1 MKNKVVKRNKAFIG
15 AIIGAVGN
23 IVGSAIS
30 AKKKKKAEE
39 QAFKMQQ
46 EEQYRQDSLAAA
58 QAMTQ
63 SYANQDYVDEYKKK
77 VVLKN
82 GGKMKTKQSN
92 YTDRIKN
99 QKKYACGGRKKAD
112 FGSTIANQFSG
123 NNLNDSVGGIASG
136 IGSIASSLINGPS
149 APKMIKKADGF
160 NYEQKTS
167 LTPNSYSTTQPVI
180 QPVTQNVNQQV
191 PNNNQYSDRLA
202 QMKLGGCKGKKK
214 RK

>member
-1 MKNKVVKRNKAFIG
+1 MKNKIVKRDKAFLG
-15 AIIGAVGN
+15 SIIGAVGGV
-23 IVGSAIS
+23 IGSAIGA
-30 AKKKKKAEE
+30 AKRKKVEE
-39 QAFKMQQ
+39 KAFKMQQ

-77 VVLKN
+77 VILKN
-82 GGKMKTKQSN
+82 GGKMKIKETN
-92 YTDRIKN
+92 YTDRINN
-99 QKKYACGGRKKAD
+99 QKKYACGGRKKAN
-112 FGSTIANQFSG
+112 FGSTITNQFSG
-123 NNLNDSVGGIASG
+123 DNLNDTVGGIASG
-136 IGSIASSLINGPS
+136 IGSVATNLINSPS
-149 APKMIKKADGF
+149 APKMVKKADGF

-167 LTPNSYSTTQPVI
+167 LTPNSYSVTQPVT
-180 QPVTQNVNQQV
+180 QPVTQNINQQV

>member
-30 AKKKKKAEE
+30 ANKKKKAEE
-39 QAFKMQQ
+39 KAFKMQQ

-82 GGKMKTKQSN
+82 GGKMKTKQGN

-99 QKKYACGGRKKAD
+99 QKKYACGGRKKAN
-112 FGSTIANQFSG
+112 FGSTIANQFTG

-136 IGSIASSLINGPS
+136 VGSIASSLISGPS
-149 APKMIKKADGF
+149 TPKMIKKADGF

-167 LTPNSYSTTQPVI
+167 LTPNSYSTTQPI
-180 QPVTQNVNQQV
+180 TQPVTQNVNQQV
-191 PNNNQYSDRLA
+191 SNNNQYSDRLA

>member
-30 AKKKKKAEE
+30 ANKKKKAEE
-39 QAFKMQQ
+39 KAFKMQQ

-82 GGKMKTKQSN
+82 GGKMKTKQGN

-99 QKKYACGGRKKAD
+99 QKKYACGGRKKAN
-112 FGSTIANQFSG
+112 FGSTIANQFTG

-136 IGSIASSLINGPS
+136 VGSIASSLISGPS
-149 APKMIKKADGF
+149 TPKMIKKADGF
-160 NYEQKTS
+160 NYAQKTS
-167 LTPNSYSTTQPVI
+167 LTPNSYSTTQPV
-180 QPVTQNVNQQV
+180 TQNVNQQV
-191 PNNNQYSDRLA
+191 SNNNQYSDRLA

>member
-1 MKNKVVKRNKAFIG
+1 MKNKVVKRNKAFLG
-15 AIIGAVGN
+15 SIIGAVGG
-23 IVGSAIS
+23 IIGSA
-30 AKKKKKAEE
+30 KRRKAEE
-39 QAFKMQQ
+39 KAFKMQQ

-82 GGKMKTKQSN
+82 GGKMKIKKTN
-92 YTDRIKN
+92 YTDRINN
-99 QKKYACGGRKKAD
+99 QKKYACGGRKKAN

-123 NNLNDSVGGIASG
+123 NNLNDTVGGIASG
-136 IGSIASSLINGPS
+136 IGSIATNLINSPS
-149 APKMIKKADGF
+149 TPKMVKKADGF

-167 LTPNSYSTTQPVI
+167 LTPNSYSVT
-180 QPVTQNVNQQV
+180 QPVTQNINQQV
-191 PNNNQYSDRLA
+191 PNNNQYSDRLT

>member
-1 MKNKVVKRNKAFIG
+1 MKNKIVKRDKAFLG
-15 AIIGAVGN
+15 SIIGAVGGV
-23 IVGSAIS
+23 IGSAIGA
-30 AKKKKKAEE
+30 AKKRKAEE
-39 QAFKMQQ
+39 KAFKMQQ

-58 QAMTQ
+58 QAMTK

-77 VVLKN
+77 VILKN
-82 GGKMKTKQSN
+82 GGKMKTKQGN

-99 QKKYACGGRKKAD
+99 QKKYACGGRKKAN
-112 FGSTIANQFSG
+112 FGSTIANQFTG
-123 NNLNDSVGGIASG
+123 NNLNDTVGGIASG
-136 IGSIASSLINGPS
+136 VGSVVNSLIGGPS
-149 APKMIKKADGF
+149 TPKMIKKADGF
-160 NYEQKTS
+160 DYEQKTS
-167 LTPNSYSTTQPVI
+167 LTPNSYSST

>member
-1 MKNKVVKRNKAFIG
+1 
-15 AIIGAVGN
+15 
-23 IVGSAIS
+23 
-30 AKKKKKAEE
+30 
-39 QAFKMQQ
+39 MQQ

-82 GGKMKTKQSN
+82 GGKMKTKQDN

-99 QKKYACGGRKKAD
+99 QKKYACGGRKKAN
-112 FGSTIANQFSG
+112 FGSTITNQFSG
-123 NNLNDSVGGIASG
+123 NNLNNTVGGIVSG
-136 IGSIASSLINGPS
+136 IGSVANSLIGGPS
-149 APKMIKKADGF
+149 TPKMIKKADGF
-160 NYEQKTS
+160 DYEQKTS
-167 LTPNSYSTTQPVI
+167 ITPNSYSST

>member
-1 MKNKVVKRNKAFIG
+1 MKNKVVKRNKAFLG
-15 AIIGAVGN
+15 SIIGAVGGV
-23 IVGSAIS
+23 IGSAIGA
-30 AKKKKKAEE
+30 AKTRKAEE
-39 QAFKMQQ
+39 KAFKIQQ
-46 EEQYRQDSLAAA
+46 EEQYRRDSLAAA

-82 GGKMKTKQSN
+82 GGKMKIKKTN
-92 YTDRIKN
+92 YTDRINN
-99 QKKYACGGRKKAD
+99 QKKYVCGGRKKAN

-123 NNLNDSVGGIASG
+123 NNLNDTVGGIASG
-136 IGSIASSLINGPS
+136 ISSVATNLINSPS
-149 APKMIKKADGF
+149 GPKMVKKADGF

-167 LTPNSYSTTQPVI
+167 LTPNSYSVT

>member
-1 MKNKVVKRNKAFIG
+1 MKNKIVKRDKAFLG
-15 AIIGAVGN
+15 SIIGAVCGV
-23 IVGSAIS
+23 IGSAIGA
-30 AKKKKKAEE
+30 AKRKKAEE
-39 QAFKMQQ
+39 KAFKMQQ

-82 GGKMKTKQSN
+82 GGKMKTKQDN

-99 QKKYACGGRKKAD
+99 QKKYACGGRKKAN

-123 NNLNDSVGGIASG
+123 NNLNDTVGGIVSG
-136 IGSIASSLINGPS
+136 VGSVANSLIGGPS
-149 APKMIKKADGF
+149 TPKMIKKADGF
-160 NYEQKTS
+160 DYEQKTS
-167 LTPNSYSTTQPVI
+167 LTPNSYSST
-180 QPVTQNVNQQV
+180 QPVTQNINQQV

-202 QMKLGGCKGKKK
+202 QMKLGGCKDKKK

>member
-1 MKNKVVKRNKAFIG
+1 MKNKVVKRNKAFLG
-15 AIIGAVGN
+15 SIIGAVGG
-23 IVGSAIS
+23 IIGAV
-30 AKKKKKAEE
+30 KTRKAEE
-39 QAFKMQQ
+39 KAFKTQQ
-46 EEQYRQDSLAAA
+46 EEQYRRDSLAAA

-82 GGKMKTKQSN
+82 GGKMKIKKTN
-92 YTDRIKN
+92 YTDRINN
-99 QKKYACGGRKKAD
+99 QKKYACGGRKKAN

-123 NNLNDSVGGIASG
+123 NNLNDTVGGIVSG
-136 IGSIASSLINGPS
+136 IGSVVTNLINPPS
-149 APKMIKKADGF
+149 APKMVKKADGF

-167 LTPNSYSTTQPVI
+167 LTPNSYSVT

>member
-1 MKNKVVKRNKAFIG
+1 MKNKIVKRDKAFLG
-15 AIIGAVGN
+15 SIIGAVGGV
-23 IVGSAIS
+23 IGSAIGA
-30 AKKKKKAEE
+30 AKKRK
-39 QAFKMQQ
+39 AFKMQQ

-77 VVLKN
+77 VILKN
-82 GGKMKTKQSN
+82 GGKMKIKETN
-92 YTDRIKN
+92 YTDRINN
-99 QKKYACGGRKKAD
+99 QKKYACGGRKKAN
-112 FGSTIANQFSG
+112 FGSTIANQFTG
-123 NNLNDSVGGIASG
+123 NNLNDIVGGIASG
-136 IGSIASSLINGPS
+136 VGYVGNSLIGGLS
-149 APKMIKKADGF
+149 TPKMIKKADGF
-160 NYEQKTS
+160 DYEQKTS
-167 LTPNSYSTTQPVI
+167 LTPNGYSST

>member
-1 MKNKVVKRNKAFIG
+1 MKNKIVKRDKAFLGSIIG
-15 AIIGAVGN
+15 AIGGVIGA
-23 IVGSAIS
+23 
-30 AKKKKKAEE
+30 AKKRKAEE
-39 QAFKMQQ
+39 KAFKMQQ

-82 GGKMKTKQSN
+82 GGKMKTKQGN

-99 QKKYACGGRKKAD
+99 QKKYACGGRKKAN
-112 FGSTIANQFSG
+112 FGSTIANQFTG
-123 NNLNDSVGGIASG
+123 NNLNDTIGGIASG
-136 IGSIASSLINGPS
+136 IGSVATSLIGGS
-149 APKMIKKADGF
+149 STPKMIKKADGF
-160 NYEQKTS
+160 DYGQKTS
-167 LTPNSYSTTQPVI
+167 LTPNSYSST

>member
-30 AKKKKKAEE
+30 ANKKKKAEE
-39 QAFKMQQ
+39 KAFKMQQ

-82 GGKMKTKQSN
+82 GGKMKTKQGN

-99 QKKYACGGRKKAD
+99 QKKYACGGRKKAN
-112 FGSTIANQFSG
+112 FGSTIANQFTG
-123 NNLNDSVGGIASG
+123 NNLNDTVEGIASG
-136 IGSIASSLINGPS
+136 VGSIASSLISGPS
-149 APKMIKKADGF
+149 TPKMIKKADGF
-160 NYEQKTS
+160 NYAQKTS
-167 LTPNSYSTTQPVI
+167 LTPNSYSTTQPV
-180 QPVTQNVNQQV
+180 TQNVNQQV
-191 PNNNQYSDRLA
+191 SNNNQYSDRLT

>member
-30 AKKKKKAEE
+30 ANKKKKAEE
-39 QAFKMQQ
+39 KAFKMQQ

-82 GGKMKTKQSN
+82 GGKMKTKQGN

-99 QKKYACGGRKKAD
+99 QKKYACGGRKKAN
-112 FGSTIANQFSG
+112 FGSTIANQFTG
-123 NNLNDSVGGIASG
+123 NNLNDTVGGIASG
-136 IGSIASSLINGPS
+136 VGSIASSLISGPS
-149 APKMIKKADGF
+149 TPKMIKKADGF
-160 NYEQKTS
+160 NYAQKTS
-167 LTPNSYSTTQPVI
+167 LTPNSYSTTQPV
-180 QPVTQNVNQQV
+180 TQNVNQQV
-191 PNNNQYSDRLA
+191 SNNNQYSDRLT

>member
-1 MKNKVVKRNKAFIG
+1 MKNKIVKRNKAFIG

-30 AKKKKKAEE
+30 ANKKKKAEE
-39 QAFKMQQ
+39 KAFKMQQ

-63 SYANQDYVDEYKKK
+63 SYSNQDYVDEYKKK
-77 VVLKN
+77 IVLKN
-82 GGKMKTKQSN
+82 GGKMKIKKSN

-99 QKKYACGGRKKAD
+99 QKKYACGGRKKAN

-123 NNLNDSVGGIASG
+123 DNLNNNVGGIASG
-136 IGSIASSLINGPS
+136 IGSVTTALINSSS
-149 APKMIKKADGF
+149 APKMVKKADGF
-160 NYEQKTS
+160 KYEQKTS
-167 LTPNSYSTTQPVI
+167 LTPNNYSTNQD
-180 QPVTQNVNQQV
+180 VNQQV
-191 PNNNQYSDRLA
+191 PNNNQYSDRIA
-202 QMKLGGCKGKKK
+202 QMKLGGCKNKKK

>member
-1 MKNKVVKRNKAFIG
+1 
-15 AIIGAVGN
+15 
-23 IVGSAIS
+23 
-30 AKKKKKAEE
+30 
-39 QAFKMQQ
+39 MQQ

-82 GGKMKTKQSN
+82 GGKMKTKQDN

-99 QKKYACGGRKKAD
+99 QKKYACGGRKKAN
-112 FGSTIANQFSG
+112 FGSTIANQFTG
-123 NNLNDSVGGIASG
+123 NNLNDTVGGIASG
-136 IGSIASSLINGPS
+136 VGSVANSLIGGS
-149 APKMIKKADGF
+149 STPKMIKKADGF
-160 NYEQKTS
+160 DYEQKTS
-167 LTPNSYSTTQPVI
+167 LTPNSYSST

>member
-1 MKNKVVKRNKAFIG
+1 MKNKIVKRDKAFLG
-15 AIIGAVGN
+15 SIIGAVGGV
-23 IVGSAIS
+23 IGSAIGA
-30 AKKKKKAEE
+30 AKRRRAEKK
-39 QAFKMQQ
+39 AFKMQQ

-82 GGKMKTKQSN
+82 GGKMKTKQGN

-99 QKKYACGGRKKAD
+99 QKKYACGGRKKAN
-112 FGSTIANQFSG
+112 FGSTG
-123 NNLNDSVGGIASG
+123 V
-136 IGSIASSLINGPS
+136 GSIANSLIGGPS
-149 APKMIKKADGF
+149 TPKMIKKADGF
-160 NYEQKTS
+160 DYEQKTS
-167 LTPNSYSTTQPVI
+167 LTPNSYSST

>member
-1 MKNKVVKRNKAFIG
+1 MKNKVVKRNKAFLGSVIG
-15 AIIGAVGN
+15 AVGSIIGAVKTRK
-23 IVGSAIS
+23 
-30 AKKKKKAEE
+30 AKEKAFEI
-39 QAFKMQQ
+39 QQ
-46 EEQYRQDSLAAA
+46 EEQYRQDSLANA

-82 GGKMKTKQSN
+82 GGKMKIKKTN
-92 YTDRIKN
+92 YTDRINN
-99 QKKYACGGRKKAD
+99 QKKYACGGRKKAN

-123 NNLNDSVGGIASG
+123 NNLNDTVGGIISG
-136 IGSIASSLINGPS
+136 ISSIVTNLINSPS

-167 LTPNSYSTTQPVI
+167 LTPNSYSVTQPVTQNVT

-191 PNNNQYSDRLA
+191 PNNNQYFDRLV

>member
-1 MKNKVVKRNKAFIG
+1 MKNKVVKRDKAFIG

-30 AKKKKKAEE
+30 ANKKKKAEE
-39 QAFKMQQ
+39 KAFKMQQ

-82 GGKMKTKQSN
+82 GGKMKTKQGN

-99 QKKYACGGRKKAD
+99 QKKYACGGRKKAN
-112 FGSTIANQFSG
+112 FGSTIANQFTG
-123 NNLNDSVGGIASG
+123 NNLNDNVGGIASG
-136 IGSIASSLINGPS
+136 IGSITSALINGPS
-149 APKMIKKADGF
+149 TPKMIKKADGF

-167 LTPNSYSTTQPVI
+167 LTPNSYSTTQPV
-180 QPVTQNVNQQV
+180 TQNVNQQV
-191 PNNNQYSDRLA
+191 PNNNQYFDRLV
-202 QMKLGGCKGKKK
+202 QMKLGGCKGQKK

>member
-30 AKKKKKAEE
+30 ANKKKKAEE
-39 QAFKMQQ
+39 KAFKMQQ

-82 GGKMKTKQSN
+82 GGKMKTKQGN

-99 QKKYACGGRKKAD
+99 QKKYACGGRKKAN
-112 FGSTIANQFSG
+112 FGSTIANQFTG

-136 IGSIASSLINGPS
+136 VGSIASSLINRPS
-149 APKMIKKADGF
+149 TPKMIKKADGF
-160 NYEQKTS
+160 NYAQKTS
-167 LTPNSYSTTQPVI
+167 LTPNSYSTT

>member
-1 MKNKVVKRNKAFIG
+1 MKNKIVKRDKAFLG
-15 AIIGAVGN
+15 SIIGAVGGV
-23 IVGSAIS
+23 IGSAIGA
-30 AKKKKKAEE
+30 AKKRKAEE
-39 QAFKMQQ
+39 KAFKMQQ

-82 GGKMKTKQSN
+82 GGKMKTKQGN

-99 QKKYACGGRKKAD
+99 QKKYACGGRKKAN
-112 FGSTIANQFSG
+112 FGSTI
-123 NNLNDSVGGIASG
+123 GGIASG
-136 IGSIASSLINGPS
+136 IESVANSLISGPS
-149 APKMIKKADGF
+149 TPKMIKKADGF
-160 NYEQKTS
+160 DYEQKTS
-167 LTPNSYSTTQPVI
+167 LTPNSYSST

>member
-1 MKNKVVKRNKAFIG
+1 MKNKIVKRDKAFLG
-15 AIIGAVGN
+15 SIIGAVGGV
-23 IVGSAIS
+23 IGSAIG
-30 AKKKKKAEE
+30 ATKRKKAEE
-39 QAFKMQQ
+39 KAFKMQQ

-82 GGKMKTKQSN
+82 GGKMKTKQGN

-99 QKKYACGGRKKAD
+99 QKKYACGGRKKAN
-112 FGSTIANQFSG
+112 FGSTIANQFTG
-123 NNLNDSVGGIASG
+123 NNLNDTVGGIASG
-136 IGSIASSLINGPS
+136 VGSIANSLIGGS
-149 APKMIKKADGF
+149 STPKMIKKADGF
-160 NYEQKTS
+160 DYEQKTS
-167 LTPNSYSTTQPVI
+167 LTPNSYSST

>member
-1 MKNKVVKRNKAFIG
+1 MKNKIVKRDKAFLG
-15 AIIGAVGN
+15 SIIGAVGGV
-23 IVGSAIS
+23 IGSAIS
-30 AKKKKKAEE
+30 AAKRRK
-39 QAFKMQQ
+39 AFKMQQ
-46 EEQYRQDSLAAA
+46 KEQYRQDSLAAA

-82 GGKMKTKQSN
+82 GGKMKTKQGN

-99 QKKYACGGRKKAD
+99 QKKYACGGRKKSN
-112 FGSTIANQFSG
+112 FGSTIANQFTG
-123 NNLNDSVGGIASG
+123 NNLNDTVGGIASG
-136 IGSIASSLINGPS
+136 VGSVANSLIGGPS
-149 APKMIKKADGF
+149 TPKMIKKADGF
-160 NYEQKTS
+160 DYGQKS
-167 LTPNSYSTTQPVI
+167 SITPNSYSST

>member
-1 MKNKVVKRNKAFIG
+1 MKNKIVKRDKAFLG
-15 AIIGAVGN
+15 SIIGAVGG
-23 IVGSAIS
+23 IIGSAIGA
-30 AKKKKKAEE
+30 AKRKKAEE
-39 QAFKMQQ
+39 KAFKMQQ

-82 GGKMKTKQSN
+82 GGKMKIKETN
-92 YTDRIKN
+92 YTDRINN
-99 QKKYACGGRKKAD
+99 QKKYACGGRKKAN

-123 NNLNDSVGGIASG
+123 NNLNDTVGGIASG
-136 IGSIASSLINGPS
+136 IGSVATNLINSPS
-149 APKMIKKADGF
+149 APKMVKKADGF

-167 LTPNSYSTTQPVI
+167 LTPNSYSVT
-180 QPVTQNVNQQV
+180 QPVTQNINQQV
-191 PNNNQYSDRLA
+191 PNNNQYSDRLT
-202 QMKLGGCKGKKK
+202 QMKLGGYKGKKK

>member
-1 MKNKVVKRNKAFIG
+1 MKNKIVKRDKAFLG
-15 AIIGAVGN
+15 SIIGAVGGV
-23 IVGSAIS
+23 IGSAIGA
-30 AKKKKKAEE
+30 AKKRKAEE
-39 QAFKMQQ
+39 KAFKMQQ

-82 GGKMKTKQSN
+82 GGKMKIKQGN

-99 QKKYACGGRKKAD
+99 QKKYVCGGRKKAT
-112 FGSTIANQFSG
+112 FGSTSANQFTG
-123 NNLNDSVGGIASG
+123 NNLNDTVGGIASG
-136 IGSIASSLINGPS
+136 VGSVANSLIGGPS
-149 APKMIKKADGF
+149 TPKMIKKADGF
-160 NYEQKTS
+160 DYEQKTS
-167 LTPNSYSTTQPVI
+167 LTPNSYSST

>member
-1 MKNKVVKRNKAFIG
+1 
-15 AIIGAVGN
+15 
-23 IVGSAIS
+23 
-30 AKKKKKAEE
+30 
-39 QAFKMQQ
+39 
-46 EEQYRQDSLAAA
+46 
-58 QAMTQ
+58 
-63 SYANQDYVDEYKKK
+63 
-77 VVLKN
+77 
-82 GGKMKTKQSN
+82 MKTKQDN

-99 QKKYACGGRKKAD
+99 QKKYACGGRKKAN

-123 NNLNDSVGGIASG
+123 NNLNDTVGGIASG
-136 IGSIASSLINGPS
+136 IGSVANALINSPS
-149 APKMIKKADGF
+149 TPKMVKKADGF

-167 LTPNSYSTTQPVI
+167 LTPNSYSVT

>member
-1 MKNKVVKRNKAFIG
+1 MKNKVVKRNKAFLG
-15 AIIGAVGN
+15 SIIGAVGG
-23 IVGSAIS
+23 IIGSAIGA
-30 AKKKKKAEE
+30 AKIRKAEE
-39 QAFKMQQ
+39 KAFKIQQ

-82 GGKMKTKQSN
+82 GGKMKIKKTN

-99 QKKYACGGRKKAD
+99 QKKYACGGRKKAN

-136 IGSIASSLINGPS
+136 VGSIASALINEPS
-149 APKMIKKADGF
+149 VHKMVKKADGF
-160 NYEQKTS
+160 NYAQKTS
-167 LTPNSYSTTQPVI
+167 LTPNSYSTT

>member
-1 MKNKVVKRNKAFIG
+1 
-15 AIIGAVGN
+15 
-23 IVGSAIS
+23 
-30 AKKKKKAEE
+30 
-39 QAFKMQQ
+39 MQQ

-82 GGKMKTKQSN
+82 GGKMKTKQGN

-99 QKKYACGGRKKAD
+99 QKKYACGGRKKAN
-112 FGSTIANQFSG
+112 FGSTIANQFTG
-123 NNLNDSVGGIASG
+123 NNLNDTVGGIASG
-136 IGSIASSLINGPS
+136 VGSVVNSLIGGPS
-149 APKMIKKADGF
+149 TPKMIKKADGF
-160 NYEQKTS
+160 DYEQKTS
-167 LTPNSYSTTQPVI
+167 LTPNSYSST

>member
-58 QAMTQ
+58 QTMTQ

-167 LTPNSYSTTQPVI
+167 LTPNSYSTTQPV
-180 QPVTQNVNQQV
+180 TQNVNQQV